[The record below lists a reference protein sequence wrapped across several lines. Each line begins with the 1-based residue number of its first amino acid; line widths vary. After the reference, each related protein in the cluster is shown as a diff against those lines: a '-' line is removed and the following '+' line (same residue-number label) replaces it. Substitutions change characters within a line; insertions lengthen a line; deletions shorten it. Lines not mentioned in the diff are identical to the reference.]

1 MSLEFLAMKELE
13 RRLERLAD
21 AVEILALELP
31 PTRMMDVMAILD
43 EVRGE

>member
-1 MSLEFLAMKELE
+1 MTPQEII
-13 RRLERLAD
+13 RLIERLTD
-21 AVEILALELP
+21 AIEILALELP